1 MPKHPQRKKFSRSVV
16 VGACASLVLVVGVS
30 AALRAQSGRSY
41 GPDRIWWNAG
51 SGDILP
57 WQEEYD
63 NADGQVGV
71 LNANGIV
78 RTKGHPFFEALG
90 DNGRA
95 CVTCHQPSNAMS
107 VSPVAVLERW
117 RATAGQDAVFEAVDG
132 ANCPDQ
138 PEMEQSSHSLLLKR
152 GLFRIALPWPPRN
165 PDGAPIA
172 PEFRIEVV
180 HDPTGCNLSP
190 AYGLKS
196 AKPAVSV
203 FRRPRVTAN
212 LKYLVSSSGFALM
225 ADGRDPSL
233 ERQAVEAAMT
243 HEQAVYPSPEQLRR
257 IVDFELQL
265 YTAQMSDIR
274 GGLLGE
280 KGGPA
285 ALGLEHVASGQA
297 GALGGVVPA
306 GASGAP
312 VSLDFSGWRK
322 APGAPDLGLQREF
335 RASVARGSEVF
346 FARQF
351 LVHDAF
357 PLNATAGG
365 KPVAATCATCHAT
378 GLTRWMDIGTANRA
392 AASADPELPLFK
404 ITCEA
409 SAPAHPFLGRVI
421 YTNDPG
427 RALVTGKCAD
437 VGSIVMQQFRGLA
450 ARAPYFA
457 NGSAANLRDLVD
469 FYDHRFGA
477 RFTEQEKQDLVNFLK
492 VL

>member
-1 MPKHPQRKKFSRSVV
+1 MRSRTTFSRATIAVLCGSLLGVV
-16 VGACASLVLVVGVS
+16 AIS
-30 AALRAQSGRSY
+30 AVLRAQSGRSY

-107 VSPVAVLERW
+107 VSPVAILGRW

-132 ANCPDQ
+132 ANCPDL

-165 PDGAPIA
+165 PDGAPIE

-180 HDPTGCNLSP
+180 SDPTGCNLSP
-190 AYGLKS
+190 VYGLKS

-203 FRRPRVTAN
+203 FRRPRVAAN
-212 LKYLVSSSGFALM
+212 LKYLVSSSGSALM
-225 ADGRDPSL
+225 ADGRFPSL
-233 ERQAVEAAMT
+233 ERQAVDAALV
-243 HEQAVYPSPEQLRR
+243 HEQAARPSTEELRR
-257 IVDFELQL
+257 IVDFESQL
-265 YTAQMSDIR
+265 YTAQTSDIR

-280 KGGPA
+280 KGGPS

-297 GALGGVVPA
+297 GVLA
-306 GASGAP
+306 GAVSGGASNTP
-312 VSLDFSGWRK
+312 AFPDFSGWREP
-322 APGAPDLGLQREF
+322 PGADLGLQREF

-351 LVHDAF
+351 VVRESF
-357 PLNATAGG
+357 PLNPVASG
-365 KPVAATCATCHAT
+365 KPVSATCATCHTA

-392 AASADPELPLFK
+392 AAHADTELPLFK

-457 NGSAANLRDLVD
+457 NGSAASLRDLVD
-469 FYDHRFGA
+469 FYDQRFGA
-477 RFTEQEKQDLVNFLK
+477 SFTEQEKQDLVNFLK

>member
-1 MPKHPQRKKFSRSVV
+1 VTKHTPPKRFSRKAIL
-16 VGACASLVLVVGVS
+16 GACVSLVLVVGIS
-30 AALRAQSGRSY
+30 AALHAQSGRSY

-71 LNANGIV
+71 LNAKGIV

-95 CVTCHQPSNAMS
+95 CITCHQPSNAMS
-107 VSPVAVLERW
+107 VSPVAVLQRW

-132 ANCPDQ
+132 ANCPDL

-165 PDGAPIA
+165 PDGAPIT

-180 HDPTGCNLSP
+180 SDPTGCNLS
-190 AYGLKS
+190 AVYGLKS

-203 FRRPRVTAN
+203 FRRPRVSAN
-212 LKYLVSSSGFALM
+212 LKYLVSPAASSLM
-225 ADGRDPSL
+225 ADGRFPSL
-233 ERQAVEAAMT
+233 EAQAVNAALV
-243 HEQAVYPSPEQLRR
+243 HEQATRPSPEQLRQ

-265 YTAQMSDIR
+265 YTAQTSDIR

-280 KGGPA
+280 KGGPS

-297 GALGGVVPA
+297 GALA
-306 GASGAP
+306 GAVSGVAGITSAFP
-312 VSLDFSGWRK
+312 DFSGWRK
-322 APGAPDLGLQREF
+322 PPGAADLGLQREF
-335 RASVARGSEVF
+335 RASVARGNEVF
-346 FARQF
+346 FAREFQ
-351 LVHDAF
+351 VHDSF
-357 PLNATAGG
+357 PLNPTAKG
-365 KPVAATCATCHAT
+365 KPIAVTCATCHTA

-392 AASADPELPLFK
+392 AAHADPDLPLFK

-427 RALVTGKCAD
+427 RALITGKCAD
-437 VGSIVMQQFRGLA
+437 TGSIVMQQFRGLA

-457 NGSAANLRDLVD
+457 NGSAASLRDLVD
-469 FYDHRFGA
+469 FYDRRFAA
-477 RFTEQEKQDLVNFLK
+477 RFSEQEKQDLVNFLK

>member
-1 MPKHPQRKKFSRSVV
+1 VRKRITFSRTTIAVLFGSLLAVV
-16 VGACASLVLVVGVS
+16 AIS
-30 AALRAQSGRSY
+30 AVLRAQGGRSY

-71 LNANGIV
+71 YNANGIV
-78 RTKGHPFFEALG
+78 RSKGHPFFEALG
-90 DNGRA
+90 ENGRA

-117 RATAGQDAVFEAVDG
+117 RATAGQDAVFEALDG
-132 ANCPDQ
+132 ANCPDL

-152 GLFRIALPWPPRN
+152 GLFRIALPWPPRS
-165 PDGAPIA
+165 PDGTAIE

-180 HDPTGCNLSP
+180 HDPTGCNVSP
-190 AYGLKS
+190 VYGLKS

-203 FRRPRVTAN
+203 FRRPRVAAN
-212 LKYLVSSSGFALM
+212 LKYLVSAAGSILM
-225 ADGRDPSL
+225 ADGRFPSL
-233 ERQAVEAAMT
+233 EVQAADAALV
-243 HEQAVYPSPEQLRR
+243 HEQAARPSPEQLRR
-257 IVDFELQL
+257 IVEFELQL
-265 YTAQMSDIR
+265 YTAQASDIR

-280 KGGPA
+280 KGGPP

-297 GALGGVVPA
+297 GVLGGAVPGVVSNTSEIP
-306 GASGAP
+306 
-312 VSLDFSGWRK
+312 DFSGWRK
-322 APGAPDLGLQREF
+322 PPGAADLGLQREF

-351 LVHDAF
+351 PVRDSF
-357 PLNATAGG
+357 PLNPTAGG
-365 KPVAATCATCHAT
+365 KPIAATCATCHTA

-392 AASADPELPLFK
+392 AAAADPELPLFK
-404 ITCEA
+404 ITCDA
-409 SAPAHPFLGRVI
+409 TAPAHPFLGRVI

-427 RALVTGKCAD
+427 RALITGKCAD

-457 NGSAANLRDLVD
+457 NGSAATLRDLVE
-469 FYDHRFGA
+469 FYDQRFDA
-477 RFTEQEKQDLVNFLK
+477 RFTEQEKRDLVNFLK